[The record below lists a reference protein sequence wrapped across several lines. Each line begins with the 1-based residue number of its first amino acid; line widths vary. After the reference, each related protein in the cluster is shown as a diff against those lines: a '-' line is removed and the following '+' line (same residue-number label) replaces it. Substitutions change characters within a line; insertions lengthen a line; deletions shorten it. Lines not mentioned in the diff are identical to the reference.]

1 MLQGPIIYLA
11 AKKINKKTYLIYL
24 VEYLIMETSSSK
36 NQSLRYAIRTVKY
49 QNSLMVNVCDLNL
62 IDKQI
67 NHGEIT
73 INMKKNYWM
82 DKIADENE
90 IESYLKK
97 SSISNLAGEDTVN
110 KAIQMNLAK
119 RASVKYFSDV
129 PFLMIYRFTQ
139 SY

>member
-110 KAIQMNLAK
+110 KAIEMNLAK

-129 PFLMIYRFTQ
+129 PFLMIYKFTQ